1 MNESPRGAQE
11 KPDGKISVAIWTSIA
26 VGIALFIKFAVT
38 DPASDNLLLGILL
51 YLVIG
56 LAGVILFLAT
66 FWLSGILVGREKVM
80 RGDRVTIL
88 GYSVAAFSFIVAVGA
103 ADAAIE
109 VLLHLM

>member
-1 MNESPRGAQE
+1 MDEPPRGAQE
-11 KPDGKISVAIWTSIA
+11 KPDGTIGVAIWTSIA

-38 DPASDNLLLGILL
+38 DPASENLLLDILL